1 MTQNNH
7 EHPAPPKP
15 AAPQAVRLALG
26 AAVVV
31 IAVGALAIGFV
42 REGSRRAEQRAVQT
56 AAAAASVP
64 ATAPESPGVVTVYY
78 FHGDFRC
85 KTCLAIEA
93 QTTDVVQ
100 RIFADEIAAGL
111 LRFEILNFDDP
122 ANAPI
127 RDRYDLAYSTVIL
140 QNAHDAARWEDLA
153 DVWTRITEG
162 EPVFEQYL
170 VEHITAMLDG
180 DG

>member
-7 EHPAPPKP
+7 EPPAPPKH
-15 AAPQAVRLALG
+15 AAPRAVRLALG
-26 AAVVV
+26 VVVVV

-42 REGSRRAEQRAVQT
+42 REGSRRAEQRAAQT
-56 AAAAASVP
+56 AAAAAP
-64 ATAPESPGVVTVYY
+64 APAPEGPGVVTVYY

-93 QTTDVVQ
+93 QTKEVVQ
-100 RIFADEIAAGL
+100 RVFADEIAAGV
-111 LRFEILNFDDP
+111 LRLEILNFDDP
-122 ANAPI
+122 ANAPF
-127 RDRYDLAYSTVIL
+127 RDRYDLSYSTVIV
-140 QNAHDAARWEDLA
+140 QSAHDADRWEDLA

-162 EPVFEQYL
+162 EPAFAQYL

-180 DG
+180 AG

>member
-7 EHPAPPKP
+7 EPPAPTKR
-15 AAPQAVRLALG
+15 AAPHAVRLALG
-26 AAVVV
+26 VVFVV

-42 REGSRRAEQRAVQT
+42 REGSRRAEQRAAQT
-56 AAAAASVP
+56 AAAAAP
-64 ATAPESPGVVTVYY
+64 APAPEDPGVVTVYY

-100 RIFADEIAAGL
+100 RIFADEIAAGV
-111 LRFEILNFDDP
+111 LRLEILNFDDP
-122 ANAPI
+122 ANAPF
-127 RDRYDLAYSTVIL
+127 RDRYDLSYSTVIV
-140 QNAHDAARWEDLA
+140 QGAHADRWEDLA
-153 DVWTRITEG
+153 DVWTHIAEG

-180 DG
+180 AG